1 MQLVD
6 GAVILSSQDLVGAYQ
21 CEHKVNLD
29 FARQHGLIERP
40 KLEDAAAE
48 ILQRQGLEHEQRLL
62 NGLETDL
69 RVKKLGNPAPSL
81 QAYEAAWQATKQ
93 AMLDEYDVIYQGTL
107 FTGDFVGFVDF
118 LVALKDENGEF
129 VRENNLVIYEPVDAK
144 SSRSAKSNAV
154 LQVAAYCET
163 LVRLGC
169 PAPRQAHLWLAQENK
184 WSESALRLIPLATEF
199 RTRALE
205 IVSATAQLPS
215 PIWESPRSA
224 CVTCSWLPVCEKGR
238 KDDRD
243 LSLIQGIRSVTREKL
258 VANGIST
265 IDQMAIQE
273 PEDRPIAISEST
285 FTKLAAQAKL
295 QVQGESEDRII
306 TEIINPEI
314 LANLPP
320 RDEGDIWFD
329 MEGDPYAYAG
339 EGLEYM
345 FGYSVL
351 GESDGSKQKLVF
363 DTCDAD
369 SRQEEKVAFEAFMD
383 SIAIRISQFPK
394 LHIYHYAELSW
405 LWLIA
410 MPLKSLKSI
419 NLFVMVD

>member
-40 KLEDAAAE
+40 KLDDVAAE

-62 NGLETDL
+62 NGLESEL

-81 QAYEAAWQATKQ
+81 KAYEAAWQATKQ

-118 LVALKDENGEF
+118 LVALKDENGEL
-129 VRENNLVIYEPVDAK
+129 VRENDLVVYEPVDAK

-169 PAPRQAHLWLAQENK
+169 PTPQQAHLWLAQENK

-205 IVSATAQLPS
+205 LVSKPDQRPNWLRLL
-215 PIWESPRSA
+215 RSF
-224 CVTCSWLPVCEKGR
+224 
-238 KDDRD
+238 
-243 LSLIQGIRSVTREKL
+243 
-258 VANGIST
+258 ST
-265 IDQMAIQE
+265 
-273 PEDRPIAISEST
+273 
-285 FTKLAAQAKL
+285 
-295 QVQGESEDRII
+295 
-306 TEIINPEI
+306 
-314 LANLPP
+314 
-320 RDEGDIWFD
+320 
-329 MEGDPYAYAG
+329 
-339 EGLEYM
+339 
-345 FGYSVL
+345 
-351 GESDGSKQKLVF
+351 
-363 DTCDAD
+363 
-369 SRQEEKVAFEAFMD
+369 
-383 SIAIRISQFPK
+383 
-394 LHIYHYAELSW
+394 
-405 LWLIA
+405 
-410 MPLKSLKSI
+410 
-419 NLFVMVD
+419 